1 MHVAQRYREVHPDKC
16 QYTGKPIQKVLG
28 FKMSD
33 DSSGESIPEELV
45 GRSKAR
51 VTPSMLSSEVENPGQ
66 VAEKLGKMAAALESL
81 TIEVKRQQQP
91 TDAIRGVAD
100 RLPVPDGTVTERG
113 VG

>member
-51 VTPSMLSSEVENPGQ
+51 VTPSMLSSEVGNPGQ